1 MLDTDTALFAAGNL
15 IQLLN
20 LRTKEHKYLRST
32 SGGGIGAIAVST
44 STQLIT
50 QLRNYRHSV
59 PQWSRVC
66 TFPYKIRTFFPYKL
80 AQG

>member
-44 STQLIT
+44 SINRASSSASHKYTL
-50 QLRNYRHSV
+50 V
-59 PQWSRVC
+59 A
-66 TFPYKIRTFFPYKL
+66 F
-80 AQG
+80 